1 MVTGNLNRR
10 QTLGLL
16 GAAAATAVLPIAGK
30 AKAAAKELRIGWQK
44 NGVLAL
50 AKSQGALEKRFAD
63 RGIKVTWAEFTSGPP
78 LLEALGAGALDFGP
92 TGDVPPLFAQ
102 AARGNLLYVGTYRG
116 SSQGS
121 AILVHKDSPIQS
133 IADLTG
139 RKLAFKRGSSAH
151 NVAVKVLR
159 KGGLAPTDVTQ
170 LDLAP
175 PDAAAAFKNGSI
187 DAWSIWDPYTAI
199 AQADPQTR
207 VLTTAE
213 GIVDSWSYFLGNG
226 DFAAENGDLIVEVI
240 DELKKVGGTAQ
251 SNFDETVKAIASI
264 TGVPENVTKVVLSRR
279 GADLGAVSTVPDAAV
294 QYQQALADEFYD
306 LKIIPRKLDIS
317 DIVWRPK
324 AS

>member
-1 MVTGNLNRR
+1 MVTRR
-10 QTLGLL
+10 QTLGLI
-16 GAAAATAVLPIAGK
+16 GAAAVSTVLPIAGK
-30 AKAAAKELRIGWQK
+30 ARAAAKALRIGWQK

-63 RGIKVTWAEFTSGPP
+63 RGIKVTWSEFTSGPP

-102 AARGNLLYVGTYRG
+102 AARGNLLYIGTYRG
-116 SSQGS
+116 SGQGS

-133 IADLTG
+133 LADLKG
-139 RKLAFKRGSSAH
+139 KKLAFKRGSSAH
-151 NVAVKVLR
+151 NVTVKQLR
-159 KGGLAPTDVTQ
+159 KAGLTLGDVTS

-199 AQADPQTR
+199 AEADPNTR

-213 GIVDSWSYFLGNG
+213 GVVDSWSYFLGNG
-226 DFAAENGDLIVEVI
+226 DFVADNGDLIVEVI
-240 DELKKVGGTAQ
+240 DELKKVGSAAQ
-251 SNFDETVKAIASI
+251 ANFDQTVKALASI
-264 TGVPENVTKVVLSRR
+264 TGVPENVTNVVLARR
-279 GADLGAVSTVPDAAV
+279 GADLGAVSILPDAAV
-294 QYQQALADEFYD
+294 EYQQALADEFYD
-306 LKIIPRKLDIS
+306 LKIIPRKLDIAS
-317 DIVWRPK
+317 IVWRPK